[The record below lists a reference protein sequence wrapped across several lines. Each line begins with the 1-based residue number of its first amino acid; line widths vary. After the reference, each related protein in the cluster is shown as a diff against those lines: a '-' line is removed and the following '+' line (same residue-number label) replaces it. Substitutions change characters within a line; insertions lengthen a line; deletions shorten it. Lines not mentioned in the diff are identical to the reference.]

1 MKKIMTR
8 RQIIALEGANPG
20 LFNKNMEQA
29 HEYANLKGLKLS
41 TVLTVD
47 YVGSSYAWHASVAVV
62 DSFSLMPIAPNKVS
76 KANKIR
82 VRNYLEKMLEA
93 VGGENFHESE
103 AYSAFNLFRHLTGEE
118 MSRIS
123 SKTVNANQ
131 N

>member
-1 MKKIMTR
+1 MNR
-8 RQIIALEGANPG
+8 RQIIALKGANPG

-29 HEYANLKGLKLS
+29 REYVDLKVLKLS

-47 YVGSSYAWHASVAVV
+47 YVGGSYAWHASVAVV

-76 KANKIR
+76 KVNKIR
-82 VRNYLEKMLEA
+82 VRNYLEKMLEG

-118 MSRIS
+118 VSRIS